1 MVAACVGC
9 SLYLPSV
16 RNFCKD
22 LAHRITLMLLC
33 FFLKHGILTLM
44 LKTIRGRSRCR
55 NAKVQLIT
63 MIVIQFADD
72 LYISFVYLP
81 FFKLPL
87 LIRYFHTNVP
97 IVAHVLSLLL
107 F

>member
-33 FFLKHGILTLM
+33 FLK
-44 LKTIRGRSRCR
+44 KTW
-55 NAKVQLIT
+55 NT
-63 MIVIQFADD
+63 
-72 LYISFVYLP
+72 Y
-81 FFKLPL
+81 
-87 LIRYFHTNVP
+87 T
-97 IVAHVLSLLL
+97 HVEDYKRTI
-107 F
+107 

>member
-1 MVAACVGC
+1 MHSAQRTWLLLVSAVVYIFPLSGT
-9 SLYLPSV
+9 SV
-16 RNFCKD
+16 KIG
-22 LAHRITLMLLC
+22 LTELLLC
-33 FFLKHGILTLM
+33 YNNNNNNNIAFFPKHGILTLM

-81 FFKLPL
+81 FF
-87 LIRYFHTNVP
+87 
-97 IVAHVLSLLL
+97 
-107 F
+107 

>member
-33 FFLKHGILTLM
+33 FFFKKKHGILTLM
-44 LKTIRGRSRCR
+44 LKTIRGQSRYR

-81 FFKLPL
+81 FF
-87 LIRYFHTNVP
+87 
-97 IVAHVLSLLL
+97 
-107 F
+107 

>member
-1 MVAACVGC
+1 
-9 SLYLPSV
+9 
-16 RNFCKD
+16 
-22 LAHRITLMLLC
+22 MLLC

-107 F
+107 FR